1 MSLPTRSE
9 KPTQPNMLKWK
20 IITISTIFGSILLI
34 LRSDLTLMAEEVLE
48 QMIHLSASGALTDAA
63 PDTKTFSTMILCY
76 AISETCNN
84 PTRADELFHQLL
96 DLHAK
101 GKIKD
106 APNKKTYVNL
116 RQAWSRS
123 SARNKAQRISEI
135 DSAINEKFHSLS
147 SNVI

>member
-1 MSLPTRSE
+1 
-9 KPTQPNMLKWK
+9 
-20 IITISTIFGSILLI
+20 
-34 LRSDLTLMAEEVLE
+34 MAEEVLE
-48 QMIHLSASGALTDAA
+48 QMIHLSESKALINAA
-63 PDTKTFSTMILCY
+63 PNLPTFNTMILCY
-76 AISETCNN
+76 AISETCDN
-84 PTRADELFHQLL
+84 PMRADELFHQLL

-106 APNKKTYVNL
+106 APNKKTYVTL

-123 SARNKAQRISEI
+123 IARNKTQRISEI